1 MVTQIMVVKQLDGLC
16 AGDYAESLNWN
27 PTRWAWEFLS
37 RNQEY
42 RLVCQELDREPDPQE
57 AHQVAKAFGL
67 KKYKSA
73 FVSYNLSSSPAP
85 CFLPNTVYCQ
95 SRLVKT
101 DSSVYKRQLGV
112 GDMVIRFSLLDAMNN
127 PAALDAKL
135 RAIEKVAKQ
144 NIARLQVKTKTK
156 STAIRIGHDK
166 DWIML
171 LRLLDA
177 LKAKITPLQIAKA
190 IFPDLCQGQH
200 GVLKTDVQLRD
211 LIKERK
217 RRALDLSRTRYLLIA
232 AWPGKTGTGGRKP
245 AA

>member
-1 MVTQIMVVKQLDGLC
+1 MLAKKLDGLS
-16 AGDYAESLNWN
+16 ASDYAESANWD

-42 RLVCQELDREPDPQE
+42 RFICQELDREPDPQE
-57 AHQVAKAFGL
+57 ARLVAKAFGL
-67 KKYKSA
+67 KKYKSV
-73 FVSYNLSSSPAP
+73 FDTYDVPSCTAP
-85 CFLPNTVYCQ
+85 CFLPNTVYTQ
-95 SRLVKT
+95 ARLAKT
-101 DSSVYKRQLGV
+101 DSKIYERQLNV
-112 GDMVIRFSLLDAMNN
+112 GDMVVRFSLLDALSN

-166 DWIML
+166 DWITL

-177 LKAKITPLQIAKA
+177 INAKIAPVQIAKA
-190 IFPDLCQGQH
+190 IFPDLCRSKDGTP
-200 GVLKTDVQLRD
+200 KSDAQLRD

-217 RRALDLSRTRYLLIA
+217 KRAQQLANKRYLFIA
-232 AWPGKTGTGGRKP
+232 AWPGKLVVGGRKP

>member
-1 MVTQIMVVKQLDGLC
+1 MDLF
-16 AGDYAESLNWN
+16 E
-27 PTRWAWEFLS
+27 
-37 RNQEY
+37 
-42 RLVCQELDREPDPQE
+42 
-57 AHQVAKAFGL
+57 H
-67 KKYKSA
+67 
-73 FVSYNLSSSPAP
+73 YNLSSSPAP

-166 DWIML
+166 DWITL

-177 LKAKITPLQIAKA
+177 INAKIASVQIAKA
-190 IFPDLCQGQH
+190 IFPDLCRSKDGTP
-200 GVLKTDVQLRD
+200 KSDAQLRD

-217 RRALDLSRTRYLLIA
+217 KRAQQLANKRYLFIA
-232 AWPGKTGTGGRKP
+232 AWPGKLVVGGRKP

>member
-1 MVTQIMVVKQLDGLC
+1 MAAKQLDGMN
-16 AGDYAESLNWN
+16 ASDYAESFNWD

-42 RLVCQELDREPDPQE
+42 RSICEELDRESDPQE
-57 AHQVAKAFGL
+57 ARQVAKAFGL
-67 KKYKSA
+67 KKYKSV
-73 FVSYNLSSSPAP
+73 FDPYDMPSSPSP
-85 CFLPNTVYCQ
+85 CFLPNTVYAQ
-95 SRLVKT
+95 ARLGRK
-101 DSSVYKRQLGV
+101 DSNVYKRQLNV
-112 GDMVIRFSLLDAMNN
+112 GDIVILFSLLDAMTN

-144 NIARLQVKTKTK
+144 NIAKLQVKTKTK

-166 DWIML
+166 DWITL

-177 LKAKITPLQIAKA
+177 LSTKIAPVQIAKL
-190 IFPDLCQGQH
+190 IFPTVCQRKDGTP
-200 GVLKTDVQLRD
+200 KSDAQLRD

-217 RRALDLSRTRYLLIA
+217 KRAQELANRRYLFIA
-232 AWPGKTGTGGRKP
+232 AWPGKSAVCGRKP